1 MAKSTVSLGEDY
13 SRCRVVVVPL
23 PYLLGNIQGLLYRK
37 TYRILS
43 NPFTLNCKVSL
54 HMREVLK
61 TALYSI
67 SAIYIFWHTLC
78 Q

>member
-54 HMREVLK
+54 QMCEIIK
-61 TALYSI
+61 IALYLLSVTY
-67 SAIYIFWHTLC
+67 AYWHALC
-78 Q
+78 